1 MKKSI
6 LFVINP
12 ISGGKTKLDFPR
24 LADKY
29 LDKSIFQA
37 NYAFTEKVGHAH
49 EIALE
54 ALKRDMDI
62 IVAVGGDGTINEV
75 ASAIVNSGKT
85 MGIIPY
91 GSGNG
96 LARSLAIPLKSKQA
110 IIRLNRLETNVIDSG
125 VLNGKNFFNMA
136 GMGFDAHISTRF
148 AEDKTRGLQG
158 YVRTTLTEIW
168 QYKSQQYQIEID
180 GISYERE
187 AFMVSI
193 ANSSQF
199 GNNAHVSPFAS
210 VKDGLL
216 DVCIIK
222 PFPLYHF
229 PLMGYHLFSKTAHKS
244 KYVEIIK
251 GKEIRIV
258 RETAG
263 AVHLDGEPQYMS
275 SELEIH
281 IKPLSLAILN

>member
-1 MKKSI
+1 MFI
-6 LFVINP
+6 INP
-12 ISGGKTKLDFPR
+12 ISGGKTKFAFPG
-24 LADKY
+24 LADKC
-29 LDKSIFQA
+29 LDKNLFQA
-37 NYAFTEKVGHAH
+37 NYVFTEKVGHAY

-54 ALKRDMDI
+54 AIQRDIDI
-62 IVAVGGDGTINEV
+62 VVAVGGDGTINEI
-75 ASAIVNSGKT
+75 ASALVNSGKT

-96 LARSLAIPLKSKQA
+96 LARSLGIPLKSKQA
-110 IIRLNRLETNVIDSG
+110 IIRLNRLETNLIDSG
-125 VLNGKNFFNMA
+125 TLNNEKFFNVA
-136 GMGFDAHISTRF
+136 GMGFDAHISARF

-158 YVRTTLTEIW
+158 YVRTTLKEISY
-168 QYKSQQYQIEID
+168 YKPEHYLIEID
-180 GISYERE
+180 GIPYERE

-229 PLMGYHLFSKTAHKS
+229 FVMGYRMFTKTTHKS

-251 GKEIRIV
+251 GKEIRII
-258 RETAG
+258 REKPG
-263 AVHLDGEPQYMS
+263 AVHLDGEPRFMN
-275 SELEIH
+275 SELEIS